1 MLAILQLMIYFHSEM
16 ADICQLFDKAKDEI
30 LLLSIF
36 LLISSNDFLTEY
48 LIANR
53 R

>member
-16 ADICQLFDKAKDEI
+16 ADICQLFDNQKMKYFC
-30 LLLSIF
+30 SVFF
-36 LLISSNDFLTEY
+36 LLISSNNFLTEY